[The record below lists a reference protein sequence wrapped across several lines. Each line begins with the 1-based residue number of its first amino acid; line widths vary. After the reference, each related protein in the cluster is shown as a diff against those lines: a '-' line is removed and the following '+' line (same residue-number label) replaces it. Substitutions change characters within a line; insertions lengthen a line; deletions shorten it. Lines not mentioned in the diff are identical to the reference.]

1 MNPSFILKQLH
12 FVKEKNTEMSKKS
25 SNTDIHIIAEAGT
38 NHNGDL
44 ATAKGLVD
52 VAHQSGADSVKFQI
66 IYPYGLY
73 LPGEYWYGHYDIK
86 DVIKI
91 RQDSMLQDEEYHE
104 LAAYA
109 KEKGISF
116 TSSVFDT
123 RGLDL
128 LMNFDPP
135 YIKIASCDL
144 NNIRFIKEVAERGK
158 KMIISTGMSSLS
170 DVEKS
175 VNALNKMNFDD
186 IILLHC
192 VSVYPATLDQANLG
206 FIDTLKTAFGFEVG
220 FSDHTGNSLA
230 ASMAMVKGARYF
242 EKHFTLDRTQKGFD
256 HAYAMEEEGFTQ
268 YVSELHQAANA
279 LTRPSVKLGEKEI
292 YVRKRARRS
301 LYASRTLKAGEI
313 ITNEDVLIVR
323 PEGLMHADE
332 IELVIGKKVKNTIEQ
347 HQALSLE
354 SLDS

>member
-1 MNPSFILKQLH
+1 M
-12 FVKEKNTEMSKKS
+12 TERQH
-25 SNTDIHIIAEAGT
+25 NQDIHIIAEAGT

-44 ATAKGLVD
+44 ATAKKLVD
-52 VAHQSGADSVKFQI
+52 VAQKTGADSVKFQI

-73 LPGEYWYGHYDIK
+73 LPGDYWYGHYDIK
-86 DVIKI
+86 EVIQI
-91 RQDSMLQDEEYHE
+91 RKDSMLQDEEYHE

-144 NNIRFIKEVAERGK
+144 NNVRFLQEVAERGK

-175 VNALNKMNFDD
+175 VNALHKVNFDD

-192 VSVYPATLDQANLG
+192 VSVYPAHLTQANLG
-206 FIDTLKTAFGFEVG
+206 FIDTLKTAFGYEVG
-220 FSDHTGNSLA
+220 FSDHTGNSIA
-230 ASMAMVKGARYF
+230 AAMAMVKGARYF

-268 YVSELHQAANA
+268 YVDELHQAAKA
-279 LTRPSVKLGEKEI
+279 LDRQDSKLTDKEI

-301 LYASRTLKAGEI
+301 LYAARTIEPGHVL
-313 ITNEDVLIVR
+313 TDEDILIVR
-323 PEGLMHADE
+323 PEGLMNADDVGL
-332 IELVIGKKVKNTIEQ
+332 LVGKTIKTRIEQ
-347 HQALSLE
+347 HQPFKPDYVSE
-354 SLDS
+354 

>member
-1 MNPSFILKQLH
+1 
-12 FVKEKNTEMSKKS
+12 MSDN
-25 SNTDIHIIAEAGT
+25 SNKTDIHIIAEAGT

-44 ATAKGLVD
+44 ATAKKLVD
-52 VAHQSGADSVKFQI
+52 VAKKSGADSVKFQI

-86 DVIKI
+86 EVIKI

-109 KEKGISF
+109 KAQGISF

-128 LMNFDPP
+128 LMNFDPA

-144 NNIRFIKEVAERGK
+144 NNIRFLQEVAERGK

-175 VNALNKMNFDD
+175 VNALHKMNFDD

-192 VSVYPATLDQANLG
+192 VSVYPASLEQANLG
-206 FIDTLKTAFGFEVG
+206 FIDTLKTAFGYEVG
-220 FSDHTGNSLA
+220 FSDHTGNSIA
-230 ASMAMVKGARYF
+230 AAMAMVKGARYF

-268 YVSELHQAANA
+268 YVEELHQAAQA
-279 LTRPSVKLGEKEI
+279 LSRSTTKLGEKEI

-301 LYASRTLKAGEI
+301 LYAARTLEPGQVI
-313 ITNEDVLIVR
+313 GDEDVLIVR
-323 PEGLMHADE
+323 PEGLMNADDV
-332 IELVIGKKVKNTIEQ
+332 ELVVGKTVQKTIEQ
-347 HQALSLE
+347 HQPF
-354 SLDS
+354 SLDLISD